1 MNLYL
6 RLIITLIKACFR
18 RRTIQFGEKTIWK
31 GRVLPNDID
40 VYGHLNSGRYVTL
53 AGLAAFDH
61 VVRTGGL
68 IRILK
73 KGYLFVFNRI
83 NVVWKRPLGLFR
95 RFSIET
101 QCLYW
106 EGRYDYVMAKFI
118 DSKGEVIAEISYR
131 VVLLVR
137 SGKYLT
143 VQEVLDEVYENP
155 PKLPE
160 EKPKFVDMLQ

>member
-61 VVRTGGL
+61 VLRTREKIKSHFTLEKLCSSTWGACRIYRGSTASFAGL
-68 IRILK
+68 K
-73 KGYLFVFNRI
+73 
-83 NVVWKRPLGLFR
+83 
-95 RFSIET
+95 S
-101 QCLYW
+101 
-106 EGRYDYVMAKFI
+106 
-118 DSKGEVIAEISYR
+118 
-131 VVLLVR
+131 
-137 SGKYLT
+137 
-143 VQEVLDEVYENP
+143 
-155 PKLPE
+155 
-160 EKPKFVDMLQ
+160 